1 MHFSPITCRCFG
13 YKQVVSGVT
22 GRLSPAGLMGL
33 GARRARAP
41 PCSCPVHSSLHLT
54 RVIFGADCPLAP
66 GVLASFSCCY
76 PSAFSSRPREGK
88 HGQSAARKPCG
99 GCGQVPPPAASS
111 PGSPSCSPGHC
122 EPCSLG
128 PAPCCSPRAILPP
141 CSSALAWFWG
151 HPTALSPTRWALRWA
166 MQGASAPFANP
177 KPWGLPWQGWCARWI
192 ARCQKPPE
200 SVHCA
205 GPAAVACSGARGRGQ
220 GALREAPERAKC
232 LKPTLAPARAA
243 QLSGGSSR
251 GRSSQIHGTPAPLP
265 AGARTGV
272 QTPTAAP
279 EAAHAPR
286 ARPFL
291 AFSCPSFCTKTLD
304 EGTFSVR

>member
-1 MHFSPITCRCFG
+1 MGLQGGAAEP
-13 YKQVVSGVT
+13 
-22 GRLSPAGLMGL
+22 GRAALALHLAPAGYAGL
-33 GARRARAP
+33 SVSPGLFSVP
-41 PCSCPVHSSLHLT
+41 IVPSLL
-54 RVIFGADCPLAP
+54 GC
-66 GVLASFSCCY
+66 LASFSCCY
-76 PSAFSSRPREGK
+76 PAAFSSRPREGK
-88 HGQSAARKPCG
+88 HGQSAATKPCG
-99 GCGQVPPPAASS
+99 AVAAGRCLHPRRPGGSS
-111 PGSPSCSPGHC
+111 PGSPPCSPGHC
-122 EPCSLG
+122 EPRSFG
-128 PAPCCSPRAILPP
+128 PALCCSPRAILPP

-151 HPTALSPTRWALRWA
+151 HPVGLSPMRWALRWA
-166 MQGASAPFANP
+166 MQGVSAPFTNAS
-177 KPWGLPWQGWCARWI
+177 PWGLPWQGWCARRV
-192 ARCQKPPE
+192 APGQKPPE

-220 GALREAPERAKC
+220 GSLREAPERAKC
-232 LKPTLAPARAA
+232 LKPTLSPARAA

-286 ARPFL
+286 ACPFL
-291 AFSCPSFCTKTLD
+291 AFFCSSFCTKTLD